1 MNNKKVLLISGV
13 ILFAVIV
20 IIALLNFGQK
30 ETNNSPKIKVVTSF
44 YPLYFFTSEIVGD
57 KADVSNLIPSGA
69 EPHGYE
75 PTARDMTLIES
86 SNLLVLNG
94 GGLEGWSENVQ
105 SNLNKDKTKVVVTG
119 EGLTT
124 KTMEEEEHEEHE
136 EHAEEGH
143 HHNGIDPHIWLS
155 PILAQQMVD
164 KIEFGLSEVD
174 PSNSSYYKSN
184 AEVLK
189 NKLGVLDEEFKKGLA
204 TCSDKNII
212 TSHAAFAYLASA
224 YGLNQIPIAGL
235 SSEEEPSSKEMA
247 EIVKFAKDNNVKYIF
262 FESLIS
268 PKLSETIAKEIGA
281 QTLLLNPIGGLT
293 EDEINSGKDYFTE
306 MRNNLANLKIAL
318 QCKE

>member
-1 MNNKKVLLISGV
+1 MNTKKVLFALGV
-13 ILFAVIV
+13 VLFAVLVIV
-20 IIALLNFGQK
+20 ALLSFNKK
-30 ETNNSPKIKVVTSF
+30 EENNSSKIKVVTSF
-44 YPLYFFTSEIVGD
+44 YPLYFFASEIVGD

-94 GGLEGWSENVQ
+94 GGLEGWGENIQ
-105 SNLNKDKTKVVVTG
+105 SNLNKDKTKVVVAG

-124 KTMEEEEHEEHE
+124 KTMEEKEHE

-143 HHNGIDPHIWLS
+143 HHDGIDPHIWLS

-174 PSNSSYYKSN
+174 PNNSSYYKSN

-189 NKLGVLDEEFKKGLA
+189 NKLSVLDEEFKKGLVN
-204 TCSDKNII
+204 CESKDII

-247 EIVKFAKDNNVKYIF
+247 EIIKFAKNNNVKYIF

-306 MRNNLANLKIAL
+306 MRNNLVNLKIAL
-318 QCKE
+318 QCK

>member
-1 MNNKKVLLISGV
+1 MNTKKVLFALGFM
-13 ILFAVIV
+13 LFAVLVIV
-20 IIALLNFGQK
+20 ALLSFNKK
-30 ETNNSPKIKVVTSF
+30 EENNSSKIKVVTSF

-94 GGLEGWSENVQ
+94 GGLEGWGENIQ
-105 SNLNKDKTKVVVTG
+105 SNLNKDKTKVVVAG

-124 KTMEEEEHEEHE
+124 KTIEEEEHE

-143 HHNGIDPHIWLS
+143 HHGGIDPHIWLS

-164 KIEFGLSEVD
+164 KIEFGLSEID
-174 PSNSSYYKSN
+174 PNNSSYYKSN

-189 NKLGVLDEEFKKGLA
+189 NKLSVLDEEFKNGLVI
-204 TCSDKNII
+204 CGSKDII
-212 TSHAAFAYLASA
+212 TSHSAFAYLASA
-224 YGLNQIPIAGL
+224 YGLNQVSIAGL
-235 SSEEEPSSKEMA
+235 SSEEEPSSKGMA
-247 EIVKFAKDNNVKYIF
+247 EIAKFAKVNNVKYIF
-262 FESLIS
+262 FESLVS
-268 PKLSETIAKEIGA
+268 PKLSLTIAREIGA
-281 QTLLLNPIGGLT
+281 QTLLLNPMEGLT

-318 QCKE
+318 QCK

>member
-1 MNNKKVLLISGV
+1 MNIKKVLFVLGIV
-13 ILFAVIV
+13 LFAVLVIV
-20 IIALLNFGQK
+20 ALLSFNKK
-30 ETNNSPKIKVVTSF
+30 EENNSSKIKVVTSF

-94 GGLEGWSENVQ
+94 GGLEGWGENIQ
-105 SNLNKDKTKVVVTG
+105 SNLNKDKTKVVVAG

-124 KTMEEEEHEEHE
+124 KIMEEEEHE

-143 HHNGIDPHIWLS
+143 HHDGIDPHIWLS

-174 PSNSSYYKSN
+174 PNNSSYYKSN
-184 AEVLK
+184 AEILK
-189 NKLGVLDEEFKKGLA
+189 NKLSVLDEEFRNGLVS
-204 TCSDKNII
+204 CGSKDII

-235 SSEEEPSSKEMA
+235 STEEEPSSKEMA
-247 EIVKFAKDNNVKYIF
+247 EIVKFAKANNVKYIF

-306 MRNNLANLKIAL
+306 MRSNLANLKIAL
-318 QCKE
+318 QCK

>member
-1 MNNKKVLLISGV
+1 MNTKKVLIAVGAILLV
-13 ILFAVIV
+13 IL
-20 IIALLNFGQK
+20 IIITLSSFSKK
-30 ETNNSPKIKVVTSF
+30 EERSSKVRVVTSF
-44 YPLYFFTSEIVGD
+44 YPLYFFTSEIAGEM
-57 KADVSNLIPSGA
+57 ADISNLIPSGA

-75 PTARDMTLIES
+75 PTARDMTLIEDS
-86 SNLLVLNG
+86 DLLVLNG
-94 GGLEGWSENVQ
+94 GGLEGWGENIIN
-105 SNLNKDKTKVVVTG
+105 NLNKDKTKIIVAG

-124 KTMEEEEHEEHE
+124 KTMEEDEHEEHTE
-136 EHAEEGH
+136 EVH
-143 HHNGIDPHIWLS
+143 HHDGIDPHIWLS
-155 PILAQQMVD
+155 PMLAKQMVD

-184 AEVLK
+184 AEILK
-189 NKLGVLDEEFKKGLA
+189 NKLIVLDEEFKEGLA
-204 TCSDKNII
+204 TCLDKNII

-247 EIVKFAKDNNVKYIF
+247 EIVKFAKENNVKYIF

-293 EDEINSGKDYFTE
+293 IDEINSGKDYFTE
-306 MRNNLANLKIAL
+306 MRNNLTNLKIAL
-318 QCKE
+318 QCK

>member
-1 MNNKKVLLISGV
+1 MNNKKVLLAGSIV
-13 ILFAVIV
+13 LFAIIIIV
-20 IIALLNFGQK
+20 ALLNFGQK
-30 ETNNSPKIKVVTSF
+30 EENNSPKIKVVTSF
-44 YPLYFFTSEIVGD
+44 YPLYFFTSQIAGD

-75 PTARDMTLIES
+75 PTARDMAQIES

-94 GGLEGWSENVQ
+94 GGLEGWGENIK
-105 SNLNKDKTKVVVTG
+105 SNFNKDKTKVVVAG

-124 KTMEEEEHEEHE
+124 KTMEEEEHEEH
-136 EHAEEGH
+136 AEEGH
-143 HHNGIDPHIWLS
+143 HHDGIDPHIWLS
-155 PILAQQMVD
+155 PILAQQMID

-174 PSNSSYYKSN
+174 PNNSSYYKSN
-184 AEVLK
+184 AEILK
-189 NKLGVLDEEFKKGLA
+189 NKLSVLDEEFKKGLA
-204 TCSDKNII
+204 TCGDKNII

-224 YGLNQIPIAGL
+224 YGLNQISIAGL

-306 MRNNLANLKIAL
+306 MRSNLANLKIAL
-318 QCKE
+318 QCK

>member
-1 MNNKKVLLISGV
+1 MNTKKVLFVLGIV
-13 ILFAVIV
+13 LFAVLVIV
-20 IIALLNFGQK
+20 ALLSFNKK
-30 ETNNSPKIKVVTSF
+30 EENNSSKIKVVTSF

-57 KADVSNLIPSGA
+57 KADVSNLIPSGV

-94 GGLEGWSENVQ
+94 GGLEGWGENIQ
-105 SNLNKDKTKVVVTG
+105 SNLNKDKTKVVVAG

-124 KTMEEEEHEEHE
+124 KIMEEEEHE

-143 HHNGIDPHIWLS
+143 HHDGIDPHIWLS

-164 KIEFGLSEVD
+164 KIEFGLSEID
-174 PSNSSYYKSN
+174 PNNSSYYKSN

-189 NKLGVLDEEFKKGLA
+189 NKLSVLDEEFKKGLA
-204 TCSDKNII
+204 TCGSKDII

-293 EDEINSGKDYFTE
+293 EDEINSGKDYFSE
-306 MRNNLANLKIAL
+306 MRNNLANLRIAL
-318 QCKE
+318 KCK

>member
-1 MNNKKVLLISGV
+1 MYTKKVLLVLSV
-13 ILFAVIV
+13 VLLAVLVIV
-20 IIALLNFGQK
+20 ALLNFNRK
-30 ETNNSPKIKVVTSF
+30 EENNSSKIKVVTSF
-44 YPLYFFTSEIVGD
+44 YPLYFFTNEITGD
-57 KADVSNLIPSGA
+57 KANISNLIPSGA

-75 PTARDMTLIES
+75 PTARDMALIES
-86 SNLLVLNG
+86 SDLLVLNG
-94 GGLEGWSENVQ
+94 GGLEGWGENIKI
-105 SNLNKDKTKVVVTG
+105 NLSKDKNRVVIAG

-124 KTMEEEEHEEHE
+124 KTMEEEGEEHE
-136 EHAEEGH
+136 EHSGEEH
-143 HHNGIDPHIWLS
+143 HHDGIDPHIWLS
-155 PILAQQMVD
+155 PVLARQMVD
-164 KIEFGLSEVD
+164 KIELGLSEID
-174 PSNSSYYKSN
+174 PDNSSYYKSN

-189 NKLGVLDEEFKKGLA
+189 DKLNILDEEFKKGLA

-235 SSEEEPSSKEMA
+235 SSEEEPSSKEMS
-247 EIVKFAKDNNVKYIF
+247 EIVKFAKDNNIKYIF

-306 MRNNLANLKIAL
+306 MRNNLTNLKIAL
-318 QCKE
+318 QCKQ